1 MNPLLKIVNGAVA
14 VIALVIV
21 GMNAYR
27 ATRTDYEHRLARE
40 ELRAQYL
47 ERSALVR
54 ALPDPATYSDEATEL
69 FRWYFAGWNQIQERF
84 PSHGGGEVKYL
95 DDLAE
100 RAGDGKLSADERAAY
115 EASYRQVRDLWDLL
129 RAGKYR
135 PAMTGV
141 DGTLRLDF
149 LEFAPGTIEGQ
160 KAIQGRFVLW
170 GAQRRRADEKTAGWG
185 ARPDANVGRIDV
197 QAEFKDVRLRL
208 FDKDGRQIAEAT
220 FNLPA
225 GPYVPYPES
234 KIEDFPPM
242 AFIGGFAFPALPA
255 EAERA
260 EIETSVV
267 TRTATGR
274 DVEAHF
280 RWTRDVPADWRLP
293 AGQAWDGA
301 AVEERE
307 DLAVPAKAQR

>member
-1 MNPLLKIVNGAVA
+1 MNPLLKIVIGAVA

-27 ATRTDYEHRLARE
+27 ATRSDYEQRLARE
-40 ELRAQYL
+40 ELKGQYL

-54 ALPDPATYSDEATEL
+54 AIPDPAVYADEASQL
-69 FRWYFAGWNQIQERF
+69 FRWYFAGWSAIQERF
-84 PSHGGGEVKYL
+84 PSVRGAEDRYLGELK
-95 DDLAE
+95 E
-100 RAGDGKLSADERAAY
+100 RAGDGKLSAEERAAY
-115 EASYRQVRDLWDLL
+115 EASYRQVREVWDLL
-129 RAGKYR
+129 KGGKYQ

-170 GAQRRRADEKTAGWG
+170 GAQRRRVDEKTTGWG
-185 ARPDANVGRIDV
+185 ARAGDSAGRVDV

-208 FDKDGRQIAEAT
+208 FDKDGRQVAEAT

-225 GPYVPYPES
+225 GSYVPYPES

-267 TRTATGR
+267 TRTAAGR

-293 AGQAWDGA
+293 PGQAWDGA

-307 DLAVPAKAQR
+307 DLAVPAKAHR